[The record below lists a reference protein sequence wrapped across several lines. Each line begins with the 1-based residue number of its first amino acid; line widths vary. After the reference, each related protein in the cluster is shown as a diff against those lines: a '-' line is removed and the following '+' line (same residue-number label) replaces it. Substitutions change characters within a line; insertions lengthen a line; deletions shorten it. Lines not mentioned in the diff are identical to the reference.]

1 MKEQDYSIEE
11 VKLYP
16 EDIEITDSIEESKTE
31 YEIDMLKVVKDYDTE
46 NKINTLFNLFRIL
59 EINLG
64 EDLMTDN
71 LKRYF
76 SIKGRDRIC

>member
-1 MKEQDYSIEE
+1 MIEE
-11 VKLYP
+11 EKVNMEK
-16 EDIEITDSIEESKTE
+16 DITPLDNIEENKTE

-46 NKINTLFNLFRIL
+46 NKVNTLFNLFRIL
-59 EINLG
+59 EINLS

-76 SIKGRDRIC
+76 SIK

>member
-1 MKEQDYSIEE
+1 MIEE
-11 VKLYP
+11 EIVTMEK
-16 EDIEITDSIEESKTE
+16 DIIPLDNNIKENKTE

-46 NKINTLFNLFRIL
+46 NKVNTLFNLFRIL
-59 EINLG
+59 EINLS

-76 SIKGRDRIC
+76 SIK

>member
-1 MKEQDYSIEE
+1 MIEE
-11 VKLYP
+11 EKVNMEK
-16 EDIEITDSIEESKTE
+16 DIIPLNNIEENKIE

-76 SIKGRDRIC
+76 SIKG

>member
-11 VKLYP
+11 VKLCP
-16 EDIEITDSIEESKTE
+16 EDIESTDSIKESKTE

-76 SIKGRDRIC
+76 SIKG